1 MPRRQLV
8 RVSGELTAIPALPP
22 APAPAVPA
30 GPTCDR
36 AGGCFSNRQLESMLT
51 LALDWGGRMAD
62 QLTTIRALMA
72 EALQPEA
79 KDP

>member
-1 MPRRQLV
+1 MQVTGTMTEVPTLAP
-8 RVSGELTAIPALPP
+8 L
-22 APAPAVPA
+22 PAPAVPQ
-30 GPTCDR
+30 GPGCER

-51 LALDWGGRMAD
+51 AALDWGGRMAD